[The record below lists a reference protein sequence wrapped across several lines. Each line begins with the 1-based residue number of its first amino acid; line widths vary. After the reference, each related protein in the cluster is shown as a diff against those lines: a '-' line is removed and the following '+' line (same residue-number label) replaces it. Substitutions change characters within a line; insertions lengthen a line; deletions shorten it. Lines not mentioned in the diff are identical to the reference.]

1 MRLPTEFVR
10 ANFRMKVY
18 AENKNAYSCEKWN
31 FHRKQ
36 FLKTIRVQM
45 IHLNPIFNSDAAPR
59 IPLKDFSVKS
69 FRKMS
74 ELLNA
79 FIFTTNENQN
89 RILDLGKG
97 RLAAGLNLTEISHK
111 RLILINIQILKTPD
125 E

>member
-1 MRLPTEFVR
+1 
-10 ANFRMKVY
+10 
-18 AENKNAYSCEKWN
+18 
-31 FHRKQ
+31 
-36 FLKTIRVQM
+36 M

-69 FRKMS
+69 FRKIS

-111 RLILINIQILKTPD
+111 RLILINIETKKSGLVTLEICFR
-125 E
+125 